1 MILFNAS
8 FSKLNQLNQNQNKFI
23 ASTFVH
29 LLRDIIVLSDIF
41 IIKWNIQYRYLQ
53 KNIAKDIIIIHRS
66 FKFCSHILLFRF
78 SDSAYNFCQKGSY
91 TCLFNYKHWHWVI
104 IIVVIS
110 SRVLRLFPYNRSKP
124 PEMLVS

>member
-41 IIKWNIQYRYLQ
+41 HYQIKYTTSLPTEKYRKGHY
-53 KNIAKDIIIIHRS
+53 NYS
-66 FKFCSHILLFRF
+66 SLF
-78 SDSAYNFCQKGSY
+78 
-91 TCLFNYKHWHWVI
+91 
-104 IIVVIS
+104 
-110 SRVLRLFPYNRSKP
+110 
-124 PEMLVS
+124 